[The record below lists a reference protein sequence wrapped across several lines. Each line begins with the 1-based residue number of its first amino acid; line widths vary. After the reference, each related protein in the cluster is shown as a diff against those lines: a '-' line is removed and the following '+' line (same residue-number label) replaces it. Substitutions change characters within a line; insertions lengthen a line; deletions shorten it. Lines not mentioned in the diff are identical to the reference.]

1 MGEIVDDPFRAAR
14 LILTLRR
21 VGVTDN
27 DVLAVMEQIPRD
39 RFVEEDTAELA
50 FEDAVLPIACGQTIL
65 RPSVTG
71 QLLHL
76 SDLNGDIDRALLI
89 GLGSGY
95 TAALM
100 ARMTVHVFAVERYR
114 RLFDQALSTL
124 ETLGIENVF
133 ARHGDGL
140 QGWSEKGPFDRI
152 ILTGITEAA
161 PVALLQQLT
170 ADGRLIQPI
179 QTENGQSIAV
189 YDQQG
194 NLLNS
199 QEITGFQPLATG
211 VASEL

>member
-1 MGEIVDDPFRAAR
+1 MADIVEDPFRAAR

-27 DVLAVMEQIPRD
+27 DVLAVMEHLSRD
-39 RFVEEDTAELA
+39 GFVEDDRAGLA

-71 QLLHL
+71 QLLQMAELHNK
-76 SDLNGDIDRALLI
+76 SYRTLLI

-95 TAALM
+95 TAALIS
-100 ARMTVHVFAVERYR
+100 HLLDEVFAVERYR
-114 RLFDQALSTL
+114 RLFDSALATL
-124 ETLGIENVF
+124 ERLEIETVV

-140 QGWSEKGPFDRI
+140 LGWQDQGPFDRI
-152 ILTGITEAA
+152 LLTGIAEAM

-170 ADGRLIQPI
+170 PEGRLIQPI
-179 QTENGQSIAV
+179 QTESGQSIAV
-189 YDQQG
+189 YDAAG
-194 NLLNS
+194 NMLKS
-199 QEITGFQPLATG
+199 REITGFQPLSIG